1 MAKGLVSKF
10 IPAERHAAVDLCSH
24 ICGTLRPSGSY
35 IGMLLELEDPDMRL
49 MVLSDVMEKLNIT
62 PKDITAYRREG

>member
-1 MAKGLVSKF
+1 M
-10 IPAERHAAVDLCSH
+10 
-24 ICGTLRPSGSY
+24 RPSGSY
-35 IGMLLELEDPDMRL
+35 IGMLLELEDPDIRL